1 MTSKCRFVCVIPWR
15 VEAFLDLY
23 LSTQDLN
30 SQVFSTHLNG
40 TLDKIV
46 ITMMN
51 SHHLWKRGKD
61 NLSLDNLEK
70 LIPMEA

>member
-23 LSTQDLN
+23 LPTQDVN
-30 SQVFSTHLNG
+30 IQVFSTPLNG
-40 TLDKIV
+40 TLDRIV
-46 ITMMN
+46 IKMTN
-51 SHHLWKRGKD
+51 SHHLWNIGKD

-70 LIPMEA
+70 LIPMQA